1 MLTLEIPTLNM
12 HAQEE
17 IEYWDMS
24 EKKLKKTHKFL
35 FHADHVH
42 REFKIRCQ
50 THRKVTKPQK

>member
-1 MLTLEIPTLNM
+1 M